1 MNTKGSRNDGLNNL
15 ALTILITVFGIKLL
29 ARVFCFV
36 VFCFVS
42 FFYCFSEQFGY
53 PNPHRNRFAL
63 IEVDLCR
70 GQKVYQ
76 PTRWMEYLL

>member
-29 ARVFCFV
+29 ARVFCLV

-42 FFYCFSEQFGY
+42 FFIVS
-53 PNPHRNRFAL
+53 PNSSVIL
-63 IEVDLCR
+63 IPTETDL
-70 GQKVYQ
+70 
-76 PTRWMEYLL
+76 L